1 MYGMGGGG
9 TTIIPTAVT
18 TATTGVVGVT
28 VLPDTGTLSK
38 MFYFAAVCMAV
49 GVVSLIVITV
59 SKFRKNRLSNKNS
72 TN

>member
-18 TATTGVVGVT
+18 TAATGVVGVT
-28 VLPDTGTLSK
+28 VLPDTGTLSV
-38 MFYFAAVCMAV
+38 MFYFAAACMAV
-49 GVVSLIVITV
+49 GVATLLVITTT
-59 SKFRKNRLSNKNS
+59 KFKKKLSQKNS